1 MDSDK
6 VRFRFLEHVSDIYVE
21 AYGENL
27 EEAFENVAL
36 AMFEAMTELDKI
48 SPKLKRE
55 VMVEGEDEEALLYNW
70 LEELLVKFEVENL
83 IFSKFNVHKIEPL
96 NEKLRLRAEVF
107 GEPFNPQHHSSK
119 VGIKAV
125 TYHGMEIKRENGK
138 VTVKV
143 LFDI

>member
-1 MDSDK
+1 MVEK
-6 VRFRFLEHVSDIYVE
+6 KFEFLEHVSDIYVA

-36 AMFEAMTELDKI
+36 AMFESMTN
-48 SPKLKRE
+48 LKNVE
-55 VMVEGEDEEALLYNW
+55 SKVKVDFVVEGEDEGSLLYNW
-70 LEELLVKFEVENL
+70 LEELLVKFEVENIL
-83 IFSKFNVHKIEPL
+83 FSKFKVHKIKKL
-96 NEKLRLRAEVF
+96 NGRWRLEGEAL
-107 GEPFNPQHHSSK
+107 GEPYNPEKHVSK

-125 TYHGMEIKRENGK
+125 TYHGMEIKREDGK